1 VKHSNNSEQVILK
14 INSQLWGLLIKW
26 NITQI
31 TVQQFWKTEICGN
44 ICYIWHHLTTVPLHC
59 IDAAVL
65 QSVLGLMKRLRFSGK
80 VFSDNVLN
88 SNGDHLPGSLYY
100 CYLPEVIY
108 WRGKRIFHLWVI
120 FPCIDPRTVTSILPL
135 PVAIPFGPGIFSCL
149 VIVASHFVSTH
160 TRNLG
165 SFQFQFGATPHVG
178 RHFEVIAI
186 QWERPEVFSDNV
198 ASSNKDHLPGSL
210 YYCLGLSPFFRFG
223 MLNWSTARKL
233 SIFVKCTWKH
243 LNCLNSAMWGKF

>member
-1 VKHSNNSEQVILK
+1 M
-14 INSQLWGLLIKW
+14 
-26 NITQI
+26 
-31 TVQQFWKTEICGN
+31 
-44 ICYIWHHLTTVPLHC
+44 PLHC

-80 VFSDNVLN
+80 VFSENVLN

-223 MLNWSTARKL
+223 MLNWSTARKW
-233 SIFVKCTWKH
+233 SIFVKCTWKY